1 MKCPIC
7 AGNNLRL
14 HTRARDYWLTDEEFR
29 LLKCDACQV
38 VCSDVQTSVE
48 FFEKYYRARY
58 YAHTEEFLKYT
69 LKERLQRDR
78 VRLLRGE
85 NLRLMDRIK
94 ARFCAWAVLVNI
106 PPLRN
111 GHILDVGC
119 GAGKLLKV
127 AASVGYECHG
137 VEPSPGARE
146 ILGKSGFKAYPLISD
161 VDVPSP
167 YFDVVIFNHSL
178 EHIPD
183 PALAVRK
190 AVEMLKEDGTLII
203 SVPNY
208 DSNERKVF
216 GGYWRH
222 IDVPR
227 HLFHFSPVTLDIIA
241 KKMGLSVKKRAFKFW
256 GIPTSSI
263 QLTKRREGLLKAF
276 LSSAVWFAKQITS
289 LALGE
294 KRRYG
299 PMMAYYMTKDM

>member
-7 AGNNLRL
+7 SENNLRL
-14 HTRARDYWLTDEEFR
+14 HSKARDYWLTNEEFR
-29 LLKCDACQV
+29 LLKCDSCQV

-58 YAHTEEFLKYT
+58 YAHTTEFLEYG

-85 NLRLMDRIK
+85 NVRLMDRIK
-94 ARFCAWAVLVNI
+94 TRLCAWAVLVKI
-106 PPLRN
+106 PPIRN
-111 GHILDVGC
+111 GRILDVGC

-146 ILGKSGFKAYPLISD
+146 ILEKNGFKAYPLISD
-161 VDVPSP
+161 VDAPSL

-178 EHIPD
+178 EHMPD

-216 GGYWRH
+216 GNYWRH

-241 KKMGLSVKKRAFKFW
+241 RTSGLSVRKRAFKFW

-263 QLTKRREGLLKAF
+263 RLTKKREGLFRAYL
-276 LSSAVWFAKQITS
+276 LSAVW
-289 LALGE
+289 
-294 KRRYG
+294 
-299 PMMAYYMTKDM
+299 